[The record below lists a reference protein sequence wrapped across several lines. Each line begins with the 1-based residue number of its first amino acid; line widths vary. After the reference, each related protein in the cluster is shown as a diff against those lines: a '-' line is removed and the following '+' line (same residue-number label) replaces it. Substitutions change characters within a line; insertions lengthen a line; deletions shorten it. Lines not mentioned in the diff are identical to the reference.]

1 MNPLAD
7 YFVDGCFLVGL
18 YPFSRNRSREQLFEE
33 IIDGLEEDQIQPIL
47 CREPLARFSPG
58 EHPLEDEHS
67 EYDAEKMFCDIERQ
81 QGQMTLCQ
89 GEDES

>member
-7 YFVDGCFLVGL
+7 YFVDGCFLVGF
-18 YPFSRNRSREQLFEE
+18 YPFSRNRCREQLFEE

-58 EHPLEDEHS
+58 EHPPDDKHGKRSPEEIYS
-67 EYDAEKMFCDIERQ
+67 KIE
-81 QGQMTLCQ
+81 G
-89 GEDES
+89 